1 MKRSVRHRRTTTP
14 DADRITSSAEA
25 EVPGR
30 GRGRGRGADLKQ
42 ATRVEFSLD
51 TNDAAHKQTQANYH
65 FRRASTGAA

>member
-25 EVPGR
+25 EVPGI
-30 GRGRGRGADLKQ
+30 GRGAGPKK

-51 TNDAAHKQTQANYH
+51 TNDAAHKQAQANYH
-65 FRRASTGAA
+65 FRRASTGAARR